1 MSRSGRIGGK
11 TRAGSA
17 DLVIH
22 HEDQVTGERVR
33 IWIGFVIVS
42 SVWGSTWLAIK
53 IGLES
58 VPPFLGAGLRFV
70 IACALLWLIIRWRK
84 LPIPFTSEARKVYL
98 SMGLLTCTAPF
109 ALVYWGQQFIPSA
122 LGSILFAAFPFWV
135 AFFSHFMLANE
146 RLDRYGLAGIIV
158 GFLGVVI
165 IFWGDFQLSNSSAIL
180 GMSAILLSVV
190 IQALSLVQ
198 VKKWG
203 HSVDPIVMN
212 FVGIAIGMVALL
224 TLGWILEAGQPI
236 VWNTASVLSILYLSI
251 VGTVLAFVAYFWLLK
266 RIDAVYLSLTA
277 FINPIVAVVLGALVL
292 GEKLATTVFIGAF
305 LVLTGILLANWKG
318 LYAKIRGTT

>member
-1 MSRSGRIGGK
+1 MN
-11 TRAGSA
+11 
-17 DLVIH
+17 
-22 HEDQVTGERVR
+22 GERIR
-33 IWIGFVIVS
+33 IWLGFFVVS
-42 SVWGSTWLAIK
+42 TVWGSTWLAIK

-84 LPIPFTSEARKVYL
+84 LPIPFTSDAKKVYL

-135 AFFSHFMLANE
+135 AFFSHFMLTDE
-146 RLDRYGLAGIIV
+146 RLDRYGLTGIIV

-165 IFWGDFQLSNSSAIL
+165 IFWGDFQLSDSRAIL
-180 GMSAILLSVV
+180 GMSAILLAVV
-190 IQALSLVQ
+190 VQALSLVQ

-203 HSVDPIVMN
+203 HSVDPIVTN
-212 FVGIAIGMVALL
+212 FVGMAIGMVALL
-224 TLGWILEAGQPI
+224 SLGWVLESGQAI

-251 VGTVLAFVAYFWLLK
+251 VGTVLAFVTYFWLLK

-292 GEKLATTVFIGAF
+292 GERLGTTVFLGAF
-305 LVLTGILLANWKG
+305 FVLSGILLANWKG
-318 LYAKIRGTT
+318 LAAKLQRSS